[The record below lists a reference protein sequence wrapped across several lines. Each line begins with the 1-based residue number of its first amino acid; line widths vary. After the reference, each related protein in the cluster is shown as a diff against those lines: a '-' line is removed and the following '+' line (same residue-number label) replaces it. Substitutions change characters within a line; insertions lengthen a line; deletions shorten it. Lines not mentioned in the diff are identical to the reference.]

1 MDIKVSNL
9 MQNDELMEL
18 EEEIEEFEVA
28 SEDIVSPFDPKDID
42 IAVEQNSLSTIIGMI
57 EDEVIDMNTE
67 FQRSGNLWSKTVMS
81 RLIESILLRLPLPV
95 FYFDASDD
103 NKWLIVDGLQRLS
116 TFKRFMIEQDLIL
129 QALEILTD
137 LNGKTYDQLNHV
149 LKRKMARYQV
159 TTYLIKPGTP
169 KRVKYDIFRRINTGG
184 LILTPQEIRHALNQE
199 QPANYLKKLVEDTR
213 FTKIVHLNDNRMQA
227 RELILRYLAFS
238 LTPYQEYKGNFTAFL
253 DEAMEKLAVL
263 SQEQQEQFEKNLWKA
278 LRICQN
284 LFDEHIFSKSILDGN
299 KRQNGALFEVWTVL
313 IGQLNDSDI
322 TRLLLAKSQLIEEF
336 KLLLQTDDDFFK
348 SVSRAT
354 LSKNL
359 VIKRFETIESLIK
372 KYTS

>member
-1 MDIKVSNL
+1 

-18 EEEIEEFEVA
+18 EREDDEFDTA
-28 SEDIVSPFDPKDID
+28 SENIVSPFDPKDID
-42 IAVEQNSLSTIIGMI
+42 IAIEQNSLSTIISMI
-57 EDEVIDMNTE
+57 DDKAIDMNTE
-67 FQRSGNLWSKTVMS
+67 FQRSGNLWSKSVMS

-116 TFKRFMIEQDLIL
+116 TFKRFMIDQDLAL
-129 QALEILTD
+129 QGLEILTD
-137 LNGKTYDQLNHV
+137 LNGKTYEQLSHI

-169 KRVKYDIFRRINTGG
+169 KIVKYDIFRRINTGG
-184 LILTPQEIRHALNQE
+184 LTLTPQEIRHSLNQE
-199 QPANYLKKLVEDTR
+199 QAYYLKELVEDPH
-213 FTKIVHLNDNRMQA
+213 FTKIIRLDDRRMQA

-238 LTPYQEYKGNFTAFL
+238 MTPYQQYKGPNFTVFL
-253 DEAMEKLAVL
+253 DDAMEKLADL
-263 SQEQQEQFEKNLWKA
+263 RPAQREQFKNNLWKA
-278 LRICQN
+278 LRVCDE
-284 LFDEHIFSKSILDGN
+284 LFEEHIFSKSILDGT

-313 IGQLNDSDI
+313 IGALNDIDKI
-322 TRLLLAKSQLIEEF
+322 RLLLAKSPLIDEF
-336 KLLLQTDDDFFK
+336 KSLLKTDDDFLK
-348 SVSRAT
+348 SVSRST

-359 VIKRFETIESLIK
+359 VIKRFETIKSLIK

>member
-1 MDIKVSNL
+1 M

-18 EEEIEEFEVA
+18 EAEDEEFEVVA
-28 SEDIVSPFDPKDID
+28 EEDFVSPFEPKDID

-57 EDEVIDMNTE
+57 DDKAIDMNTE
-67 FQRSGNLWSKTVMS
+67 FQRSGNLWSKSVMS
-81 RLIESILLRLPLPV
+81 RLIESILLRLPLAA

-116 TFKRFMIEQDLIL
+116 TFKRFMIVQDLIL
-129 QALEILTD
+129 QDLEILTE
-137 LNGKTYDQLNHV
+137 LNGKTYDQLSHI

-184 LILTPQEIRHALNQE
+184 LILSPQEIRHALNQE
-199 QPANYLKKLVEDTR
+199 QPAHYLKTLVEDSR
-213 FTKIVHLNDNRMQA
+213 FTNIIRLNDNRMQA

-238 LTPYQEYKGNFTAFL
+238 MTPYQEYRGPNFTLFL
-253 DEAMEKLAVL
+253 DEAMEKLATL
-263 SQEQQEQFEKNLWKA
+263 NQAQQEQFEKNLWKA
-278 LRICQN
+278 LPVCQK
-284 LFDEHIFSKSILDGN
+284 LFGEHIFSKSILDGN

-313 IGQLNDSDI
+313 VGQLSEGEI
-322 TRLLLAKSQLIEEF
+322 KRLQLSKSQLIEEF
-336 KLLLQTDDDFFK
+336 KSLLKNDDDFFK
-348 SVSRAT
+348 SVSRST

-359 VIKRFETIESLIK
+359 VIKRFETIELLIK